1 MYRKGRVFDRNVYNS
16 IHGQKGKVIAYK
28 KKIAE
33 QVVIH
38 NLLNLRFV
46 VIIFVHKEKK
56 KVAEANTWQP
66 SEPRKYVS
74 KKQAA
79 RKLDNQLNSYHV
91 KKSSNAAQN
100 RPGDIP
106 PPCLVGPE
114 VDFLTREEIDD
125 RKK

>member
-1 MYRKGRVFDRNVYNS
+1 MYRKGRVFDKNVYNS
-16 IHGQKGKVIAYK
+16 VHGQKRKVIAYN

-38 NLLNLRFV
+38 NLLKLRFF
-46 VIIFVHKEKK
+46 IIFVQKEKK

-79 RKLDNQLNSYHV
+79 RKLDNQLNS
-91 KKSSNAAQN
+91 
-100 RPGDIP
+100 
-106 PPCLVGPE
+106 
-114 VDFLTREEIDD
+114 
-125 RKK
+125 

>member
-1 MYRKGRVFDRNVYNS
+1 MYRKGRVFDKNVYNS
-16 IHGQKGKVIAYK
+16 VHGQKRKVIAYN

-38 NLLNLRFV
+38 NLLKLRFF
-46 VIIFVHKEKK
+46 IIFVQKEKK
-56 KVAEANTWQP
+56 KVAEANAWQP
-66 SEPRKYVS
+66 SEPRQYVS

-79 RKLDNQLNSYHV
+79 RKLDSQFNGYHV
-91 KKSSNAAQN
+91 KKSPQAAQN

-106 PPCLVGPE
+106 PPCLFGPD

-125 RKK
+125 IKK

>member
-1 MYRKGRVFDRNVYNS
+1 M
-16 IHGQKGKVIAYK
+16 
-28 KKIAE
+28 
-33 QVVIH
+33 
-38 NLLNLRFV
+38 LFV
-46 VIIFVHKEKK
+46 QKEKK
-56 KVAEANTWQP
+56 KVAEANAWQP

-125 RKK
+125 IKK

>member
-1 MYRKGRVFDRNVYNS
+1 MYRKGRVFDKNVYNS
-16 IHGQKGKVIAYK
+16 VHGQKRKVIAYN

-38 NLLNLRFV
+38 NLLKLRFF
-46 VIIFVHKEKK
+46 IIFVQKEKK
-56 KVAEANTWQP
+56 KVAEANAWQP
-66 SEPRKYVS
+66 SEPRQYVS

-79 RKLDNQLNSYHV
+79 RKLDSQFNGYHV
-91 KKSSNAAQN
+91 KKSPHAAQN

-106 PPCLVGPE
+106 PPCLFGPD

-125 RKK
+125 IKK